1 MNTKLPAR
9 FWIETVLG
17 IVSAGCLALTLVR
30 PQWIEIFGIEPD
42 GGDGSAEW
50 RIALALVVATA
61 ALFTLARREWR
72 KRAS

>member
-1 MNTKLPAR
+1 MNTKLPVR
-9 FWIETVLG
+9 FWIETALG

-30 PQWIEIFGIEPD
+30 PRWIEIFGIEPD

-50 RIALALVVATA
+50 KIALVLVVATA
-61 ALFTLARREWR
+61 VLFALAGREWR